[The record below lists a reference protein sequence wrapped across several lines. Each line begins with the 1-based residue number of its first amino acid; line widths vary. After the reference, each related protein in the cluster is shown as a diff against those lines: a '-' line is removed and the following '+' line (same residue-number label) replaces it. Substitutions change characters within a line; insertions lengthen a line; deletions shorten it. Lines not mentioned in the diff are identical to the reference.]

1 MAAPPALDIQ
11 PLMYEPEAAKL
22 IGVPARAL
30 RSERTAGRIQYRKV
44 AGRIMY
50 RLDDLKNWQENI
62 ACPVAPK
69 AQSSDPIRRGEV
81 YSTSSGPMSADGAA
95 SVARALAT
103 TARLRQSLRSGSA
116 PKPDPSNGPGQLV
129 PLRRE

>member
-1 MAAPPALDIQ
+1 MAAPPAVDIQ
-11 PLMYEPEAAKL
+11 PLMYEHEAARM

-30 RSERTAGRIQYRKV
+30 RSERTAGRIGYRKV

-69 AQSSDPIRRGEV
+69 DRSSDPIRSGAA
-81 YSTSSGPMSADGAA
+81 YTTSSGMSEDGAA

-103 TARLRQSLRSGSA
+103 TARLRASLRSGSA
-116 PKPDPSNGPGQLV
+116 PKPDPSSGVGLVV
-129 PLRRE
+129 PLRHE

>member
-1 MAAPPALDIQ
+1 VDIQ
-11 PLMYEPEAAKL
+11 PLMYEPEAAKM

-30 RSERTAGRIQYRKV
+30 RSERTAGRIGYRKV

-69 AQSSDPIRRGEV
+69 APNSAPIPRGAA
-81 YSTSSGPMSADGAA
+81 YTTSSGPMSEDGAA

>member
-1 MAAPPALDIQ
+1 
-11 PLMYEPEAAKL
+11 MYEHEAAKM

-50 RLDDLKNWQENI
+50 RADDLKNWQENI

-69 AQSSDPIRRGEV
+69 APNSDPIRRGAA
-81 YSTSSGPMSADGAA
+81 YTTSSGPMSEDGAA

-103 TARLRQSLRSGSA
+103 TARLRASLRTGSA
-116 PKPDPSNGPGQLV
+116 LGPGPSNGPGQVVL
-129 PLRRE
+129 LKHE

>member
-1 MAAPPALDIQ
+1 MAVPPAVDIQ
-11 PLMYEPEAAKL
+11 PLMYEHEAARM

-50 RLDDLKNWQENI
+50 RADDLTAWQENI

-69 AQSSDPIRRGEV
+69 DRSSDPIRRGAG
-81 YSTSSGPMSADGAA
+81 YGTSTGMSEDGAA

>member
-1 MAAPPALDIQ
+1 M
-11 PLMYEPEAAKL
+11 
-22 IGVPARAL
+22 IGVPPRAL

-50 RLDDLKNWQENI
+50 RQDDLLSWQENI

-69 AQSSDPIRRGEV
+69 APNSDPIRRGGA

-103 TARLRQSLRSGSA
+103 TAKLRQSLRSGSA